1 MDRLHGVNEERTGL
15 GYGLAAYLLWGLF
28 PLYFTLFA
36 RSGAVEVVAHRALWS
51 LVFCA
56 LLLTVLRQWGALRAA
71 LAALPVAEIATIRR
85 RLDAL
90 GPAPAAPVTCPLL
103 DPQSGAC
110 PVYAARP
117 LACRSYGFYVERD
130 TGLYC
135 AEIEARVAAGAY
147 PEVIW
152 GHQGRLETR
161 LAALGETRP
170 LGPELLPPEA

>member
-1 MDRLHGVNEERTGL
+1 MSPLET
-15 GYGLAAYLLWGLF
+15 LAALDAEVETRVAAIRADHPDWLCGKGCDACCRRLA
-28 PLYFTLFA
+28 TLPQ
-36 RSGAVEVVAHRALWS
+36 
-51 LVFCA
+51 
-56 LLLTVLRQWGALRAA
+56 LTPPEAERLRAA

-85 RLDAL
+85 RLAAL
-90 GPAPAAPVTCPLL
+90 RPAPAAPVTCPLL

-135 AEIEARVAAGAY
+135 AEIEAQVAAGAH
-147 PEVIW
+147 PDVIW
-152 GHQGRLETR
+152 GNQESLERR
-161 LAALGETRP
+161 LATLGETRP

>member
-1 MDRLHGVNEERTGL
+1 MSPQET
-15 GYGLAAYLLWGLF
+15 LAALDAEVETRVAAIRADHPDWLCGKGCDACCRRLA
-28 PLYFTLFA
+28 TLPQ
-36 RSGAVEVVAHRALWS
+36 
-51 LVFCA
+51 
-56 LLLTVLRQWGALRAA
+56 LTPPEAERLRAA

-117 LACRSYGFYVERD
+117 LACLSYGFYVERD

-135 AEIEARVAAGAY
+135 AEIEAHVAAGAY

>member
-1 MDRLHGVNEERTGL
+1 MSPLEP
-15 GYGLAAYLLWGLF
+15 LAALDAEVGTRVAAIRADHPDWLCGKGCDACCRRLA
-28 PLYFTLFA
+28 TLPQ
-36 RSGAVEVVAHRALWS
+36 
-51 LVFCA
+51 
-56 LLLTVLRQWGALRAA
+56 LTPPEAERLRAA
-71 LAALPVAEIATIRR
+71 LAALPVAEVATIRR

>member
-1 MDRLHGVNEERTGL
+1 MSPQET
-15 GYGLAAYLLWGLF
+15 LAALDAEVETRVAAIRADHPDWLCGKGCDACCRRLA
-28 PLYFTLFA
+28 TLPQ
-36 RSGAVEVVAHRALWS
+36 
-51 LVFCA
+51 
-56 LLLTVLRQWGALRAA
+56 LTPPEAERLRAA
-71 LAALPVAEIATIRR
+71 LAALPVAEVATIRR

-135 AEIEARVAAGAY
+135 TEIEACVATGAY
-147 PEVIW
+147 AEVIW

>member
-1 MDRLHGVNEERTGL
+1 MLKSDRPSTSSTAVHASD
-15 GYGLAAYLLWGLF
+15 AAQI
-28 PLYFTLFA
+28 T
-36 RSGAVEVVAHRALWS
+36 
-51 LVFCA
+51 
-56 LLLTVLRQWGALRAA
+56 
-71 LAALPVAEIATIRR
+71 
-85 RLDAL
+85 
-90 GPAPAAPVTCPLL
+90 PVTCPLL